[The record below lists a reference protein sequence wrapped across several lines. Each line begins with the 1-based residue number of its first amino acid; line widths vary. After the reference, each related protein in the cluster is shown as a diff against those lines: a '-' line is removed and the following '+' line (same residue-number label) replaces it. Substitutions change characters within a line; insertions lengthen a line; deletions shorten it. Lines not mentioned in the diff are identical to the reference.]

1 MYAKLPTMLYIG
13 HVWIGHCA
21 STTINAQ
28 KSDKEGEEAEMWLQA
43 MNSLVL
49 QNKLMV
55 KSSVNVTLC
64 LPSLFII
71 LSMQRFASM
80 QQYGCMHVT
89 NVQINKQMY
98 VYDCN

>member
-1 MYAKLPTMLYIG
+1 MYTKLPTMYIG

-55 KSSVNVTLC
+55 KSSMVKCQCYTLLALAIHYTFLC
-64 LPSLFII
+64 RDLLQCN
-71 LSMQRFASM
+71 SMGA
-80 QQYGCMHVT
+80 CM
-89 NVQINKQMY
+89 
-98 VYDCN
+98 